1 MEKILT
7 VGKNM
12 WLCAQCQEFTAAA
25 NKLLLTGKM
34 LCTKVGLDLN

>member
-25 NKLLLTGKM
+25 NKLLLAGKM
-34 LCTKVGLDLN
+34 HFAKVEA

>member
-12 WLCAQCQEFTAAA
+12 WLCAQCQEFTAGA
-25 NKLLLTGKM
+25 NVLLLTGKM
-34 LCTKVGLDLN
+34 HFAKVGA